1 MLLQIMCLQTFAST
15 TVMSEK
21 YGVMSGAMGHTG
33 FFRNTIEDF
42 KEYQKNKIHPY
53 TVLGLV
59 RPQVSVGD
67 LVADHSRYSSHFKKC
82 SSRQEETAYYIT

>member
-42 KEYQKNKIHPY
+42 KEY
-53 TVLGLV
+53 
-59 RPQVSVGD
+59 
-67 LVADHSRYSSHFKKC
+67 
-82 SSRQEETAYYIT
+82 